1 MYSMNRRRFL
11 GHSAAL
17 VAGLPLG
24 CSVRPSLITELTLRP
39 AGQRG
44 QKELDWLSAR
54 FSFSFSKY
62 RSSAYTRFRS
72 LRVMNEDRIQPG
84 GGFPMH
90 GHKDMEIVTYV
101 LDGALEH
108 RDTLGNGAVIQPG
121 TIQQMSAGS
130 GIRHSEF
137 NPLATQTT
145 HLYQLWFLPA
155 AEGVQPGYAEADF
168 PRRDGALRLIAS
180 GSGAAGSIRINQDA
194 NLLAARLKKGQKVP
208 FEQIPGRG
216 TWVQVCRGAIIL
228 NGQRMLAGDGAHA
241 EVAGRLELKATEAA
255 EILLFD
261 LA

>member
-1 MYSMNRRRFL
+1 
-11 GHSAAL
+11 
-17 VAGLPLG
+17 
-24 CSVRPSLITELTLRP
+24 
-39 AGQRG
+39 
-44 QKELDWLSAR
+44 
-54 FSFSFSKY
+54 
-62 RSSAYTRFRS
+62 
-72 LRVMNEDRIQPG
+72 MNEDRIQPG

-208 FEQIPGRG
+208 FEQTPGRG
-216 TWVQVCRGAIIL
+216 TWVQVCRGEITL